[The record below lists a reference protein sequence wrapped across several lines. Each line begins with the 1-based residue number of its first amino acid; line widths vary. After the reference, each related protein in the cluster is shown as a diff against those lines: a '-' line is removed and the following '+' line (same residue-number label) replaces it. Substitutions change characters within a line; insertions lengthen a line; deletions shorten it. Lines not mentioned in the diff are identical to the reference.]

1 MSCGK
6 SKGMGNLNQPHLYKS
21 ITKGWDRSN
30 WANDFR
36 FLNCSSVVKSET
48 SWSPPSHGDLQMVPS
63 GVALEKLE
71 LEKDAT
77 FNASSGNR
85 HIENLA
91 DSGLIDNIQQTDT
104 SMDVETDHQMFYDA
118 ILKNPGDTF
127 LNISKWYNVVSSQL
141 VTSFLGKAVDVG
153 FGDKVA
159 LDELFKANAADD
171 NDDMDLFGMKLCRK
185 RDIPEEK
192 FSNAFLWYGP
202 EESHFVVELT

>member
-1 MSCGK
+1 MWSGWLLRNEVVFKGRKVDESQLFNLCLTHLVWWCKGNWPHSGVSIYDLVSCAV
-6 SKGMGNLNQPHLYKS
+6 S
-21 ITKGWDRSN
+21 
-30 WANDFR
+30 FR

-71 LEKDAT
+71 LE
-77 FNASSGNR
+77 
-85 HIENLA
+85 
-91 DSGLIDNIQQTDT
+91 
-104 SMDVETDHQMFYDA
+104 
-118 ILKNPGDTF
+118 NPGDTF